1 MPIILGQQRGKSA
14 EMVVNEGVIDYSVP
28 ITYTVYDDLG
38 TATEIDILRT
48 NGLPIVNEPFT
59 VPGIPF
65 NLACKSKKCEQWE
78 GNKRYWTVT
87 CEIQSFEWQYWI
99 PPTGGGGG
107 GGGSGGGGTGGG
119 ENDND
124 DPETWEGQVSLSFES
139 EDEVQL
145 SEQTGVAIINTAKR
159 RYASPLIRKRLT
171 PVFRIIQYEPADLT
185 IFDLMA
191 RHEVVNLDEFKEQPK
206 NTWMC
211 LVDSCDSVI
220 RNGKKKYK
228 VTYCL
233 KYRSRIYS
241 QVYHREPND
250 TFTDYTNE
258 NLGWQPVLMQIDSHD
273 INLNPLV
280 DKKENNIE
288 DFLDIDGTP
297 LFGVNDQRGSP
308 IYLVHFIYPQVK
320 FDFIKV

>member
-107 GGGSGGGGTGGG
+107 GGGGGSGGSGGG
-119 ENDND
+119 ENDSD
-124 DPETWEGQVSLSFES
+124 DPESWDPKVSLGFES
-139 EDEVQL
+139 EDEVLL
-145 SEQTGVAIINTAKR
+145 SDQNGMPIINTAKR
-159 RYASPLIRKRLT
+159 RYASPLVRKRLI
-171 PVFRIIQYEPADLT
+171 PVYRIIQYEGSDLD
-185 IFDLMA
+185 IYKLSD
-191 RHEVVNLDEFKEQPK
+191 RHEVVNEKEYRDKPP

-211 LVDSCDSVI
+211 LVDSCEPVI
-220 RNGKKKYK
+220 KNGKKKHK
-228 VTYCL
+228 ITYCL
-233 KYRSRIYS
+233 KYRSRKYGS
-241 QVYHREPND
+241 VFYQETD
-250 TFTDYTNE
+250 GTFTDISGRDT
-258 NLGWQPVLMQIDSHD
+258 GWQPVLMQIDSHD

-280 DKKENNIE
+280 DKKENNID
-288 DFLDIDGTP
+288 DFLNLAGLRLHD
-297 LFGVNDQRGSP
+297 VNAARGNP
-308 IYLVHFIYPQVK
+308 IYLAHYIYPQSDFK
-320 FDFIKV
+320 FLRD

>member
-99 PPTGGGGG
+99 PDTGGN
-107 GGGSGGGGTGGG
+107 GGG
-119 ENDND
+119 ENDSD
-124 DPETWEGQVSLSFES
+124 DPESWYPQISLSFEA
-139 EDEVQL
+139 EDEVLLADQNG
-145 SEQTGVAIINTAKR
+145 TAIVNTAKR
-159 RYASPLIRKRLT
+159 RYASPLVRKRLT
-171 PVFRIIQYEPADLT
+171 PVFRIVQYEGPDLK
-185 IFDLMA
+185 LLQMMA
-191 RHEVVNLDEFKEQPK
+191 RHEVVNKNQYKDQPP

-211 LVDSCDSVI
+211 LVDACESVI
-220 RNGKKKYK
+220 KNGQKKNK

-233 KYRSRIYS
+233 KYRSRTYQS
-241 QVYHREPND
+241 VFYRETD
-250 TFTDYTNE
+250 GTFTDISGRDT
-258 NLGWQPVLMQIDSHD
+258 GWQPVLMQIDSHD
-273 INLNPLV
+273 INSSPLV

-288 DFLDIDGTP
+288 DFLNLAGLRLHD
-297 LFGVNDQRGSP
+297 VNAERGFP
-308 IYLVHFIYPQVK
+308 IYLAHYIYPQVD